1 MTPINFTVNNK
12 SWVPHT
18 SILMCG
24 HRAKLD
30 RFPVLTPNTV
40 ISTEA
45 MDSFIVHRAAERPP
59 YFAFVFAVALGPR
72 YPKASALGLSGPA
85 TKSGFSPWGMPSS
98 PSHNRLNEAA
108 A

>member
-1 MTPINFTVNNK
+1 MTPINFTVINE

-30 RFPVLTPNTV
+30 RFPVSTPNTV

-45 MDSFIVHRAAERPP
+45 MDSFIVHRAAGETP
-59 YFAFVFAVALGPR
+59 VFRFCLCR
-72 YPKASALGLSGPA
+72 CSWL
-85 TKSGFSPWGMPSS
+85 
-98 PSHNRLNEAA
+98 
-108 A
+108 